1 MRATASAIRYFSVI
15 PFGRTDAS
23 PPDRLAIVMLPL
35 VGAGIGAASGV
46 AGMLVARW
54 TAEPWPALVAFAAA
68 VLLSGAIHVD
78 GFLDCCD
85 GVLAS
90 VPPQRR
96 LEILKDPR
104 HGTYAV
110 VGMVLLALFW
120 VAALQR
126 IAPAHLVLAMA
137 LSGVLARLAAVPLL
151 RLFRYAYAASDAR
164 SADTPAEFAAF
175 AVLTL
180 GTALLAATISPWA
193 LLLVPAA
200 FVLAAAIAW
209 GCARRLGGVVT
220 GDVYGAAIVL
230 VEVALLVAIGFL
242 PWR

>member
-1 MRATASAIRYFSVI
+1 
-15 PFGRTDAS
+15 
-23 PPDRLAIVMLPL
+23 MLPL
-35 VGAGIGAASGV
+35 VGAGIGAASGA

-54 TAEPWPALVAFAAA
+54 AAEPWPALVAFAAA
-68 VLLSGAIHVD
+68 VLLSGAIHID

-90 VPPQRR
+90 APPQRR

-110 VGMVLLALFW
+110 VGMVVLALFW

-126 IAPAHLVLAMA
+126 IAPAHLVLALA
-137 LSGVLARLAAVPLL
+137 FSGALARLAAVPLL
-151 RLFRYAYAASDAR
+151 RLFRYAYAASVSRD
-164 SADTPAEFAAF
+164 ADTPAEFAGF

-180 GTALLAATISPWA
+180 GTALLAAAISPWA

-209 GCARRLGGVVT
+209 GCSRRLGDVVT

-230 VEVALLVAIGFL
+230 VEVALLVAIGGV

>member
-15 PFGRTDAS
+15 PFGRTDVS
-23 PPDRLAIVMLPL
+23 PPDRFAIVMLPL
-35 VGAGIGAASGV
+35 VGAGIGAASGA

-54 TAEPWPALVAFAAA
+54 AAEPWPALVAFAAA
-68 VLLSGAIHVD
+68 VLLSGAIHID

-90 VPPQRR
+90 VLPQRR

-120 VAALQR
+120 VAALQN
-126 IAPAHLVLAMA
+126 IAPAHLVLALT
-137 LSGVLARLAAVPLL
+137 LSGALARLAAVPLL
-151 RLFRYAYAASDAR
+151 RLFRYAYAESVSR
-164 SADTPAEFAAF
+164 SSETPGEGAAF

-180 GTALLAATISPWA
+180 GIALLAATISPWA
-193 LLLVPAA
+193 LLLLPAA

-209 GCARRLGGVVT
+209 GSSRRLGDVVT

-230 VEVALLVAIGFL
+230 VEVALLVALGFL

>member
-1 MRATASAIRYFSVI
+1 MI
-15 PFGRTDAS
+15 PFGRANES
-23 PPDRLAIVMLPL
+23 APPDSYAIVMLPL
-35 VGAGIGAASGV
+35 VGACIGAASGA
-46 AGMLVARW
+46 AGWCIARW
-54 TAEPWPALVAFAAA
+54 ATEPWPALGAFAAM
-68 VLLSGAIHVD
+68 VLLTGAIHID

-90 VPPQRR
+90 VPPRRR

-120 VAALQR
+120 VAALQS
-126 IAPAHLVLAMA
+126 IPPATLLLALA
-137 LSGVLARLAAVPLL
+137 LSGALARLSAVPLL
-151 RLFRYAYAASDAR
+151 RLFRYAYAETASR
-164 SADTPAEFAAF
+164 NIESPAEIAAF
-175 AVLTL
+175 VLLTI
-180 GTALLAATISPWA
+180 GTALLAAMLSPWA

-200 FVLAAAIAW
+200 GVLAIAIAW
-209 GCARRLGGVVT
+209 GCARRLDGSVT

-230 VEVALLVAIGFL
+230 VEVALLVAIALL